1 MAAEAYLRG
10 RCAEPILN
18 QVFNPEL
25 VSEPGDHRFA
35 EESVRLRKLLKA
47 REEEPFEL
55 DERLL
60 EENDVIQVASV
71 NPAGSE
77 AEVDRVLRELEVVLS
92 PGEPLF
98 LGCRE
103 QPALS

>member
-1 MAAEAYLRG
+1 MLAEEDLLG
-10 RCAEPILN
+10 RYAEPLLN

-35 EESVRLRKLLKA
+35 EESVGLRKLLKA

-60 EENDVIQVASV
+60 EENYVIQVASV

-77 AEVDRVLRELEVVLS
+77 TEVDRVLRELEVVFS

-98 LGCRE
+98 LGCSD